1 MLQFLDPA
9 LLRMARADE
18 EAIRRLAMV
27 ILVVGLGDKLPPEA
41 LVQHST
47 AVFAKLED
55 SDMYVRSAAV
65 ATLGKLGWL

>member
-27 ILVVGLGDKLPPEA
+27 ILVVGLGDVPQLARWAGSPPFFE
-41 LVQHST
+41 LST
-47 AVFAKLED
+47 
-55 SDMYVRSAAV
+55 
-65 ATLGKLGWL
+65 